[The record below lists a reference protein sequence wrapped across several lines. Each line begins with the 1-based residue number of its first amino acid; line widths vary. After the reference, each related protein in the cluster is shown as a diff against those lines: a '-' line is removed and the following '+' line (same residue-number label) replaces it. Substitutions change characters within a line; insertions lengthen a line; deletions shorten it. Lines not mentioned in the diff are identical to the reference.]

1 MVGRQIDPA
10 TQAAGQIND
19 SPRQNPAYRFADFLD
34 INPDHL
40 IGIVHYRSLATLSFM
55 TLINIFLSKH

>member
-1 MVGRQIDPA
+1 
-10 TQAAGQIND
+10 
-19 SPRQNPAYRFADFLD
+19 
-34 INPDHL
+34 L